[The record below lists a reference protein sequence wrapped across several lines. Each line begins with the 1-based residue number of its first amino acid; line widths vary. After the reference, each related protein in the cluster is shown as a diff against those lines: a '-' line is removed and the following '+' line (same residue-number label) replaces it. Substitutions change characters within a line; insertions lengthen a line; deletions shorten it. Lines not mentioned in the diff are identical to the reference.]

1 MKKWISTLLIASTLV
16 GCNSGSD
23 ETVSKTN
30 DQKGEEQQVQKTE
43 VVFWHAMSGD
53 LEKALN
59 EIVADFNASQSTIEV
74 KPVFQGT
81 YEEALTKFNAVAGTK
96 DSPTLMQTFEI
107 GTKYM
112 IESGK
117 IEPVQ
122 KFIDEEGY
130 DVSQWEKNIVNY
142 YTVNGTIYSMPFN
155 SSTPV
160 LIYNK
165 DAFKEAGLDPEKPP
179 MTYSELKA
187 AAKQLTKDGK
197 YGFSILNYGWFFEQ
211 MLAVQGGLYV
221 NEENGRKGEATEVA
235 FNGKEGLRVFELIY
249 DMYNEGTFYNVG
261 QNWDDMRAAFQSGK
275 MAMYLDSSAGV
286 RTIVDSAPFQ
296 VGVSYL
302 PIPDDVERQ
311 GVIIGGASLWL
322 MKDVDEEKKK
332 AAWEFMKYVTTPE
345 VQAKWHVNTGYFAV
359 NPSAYDLPIV
369 KEQWEKYP
377 QLMVTVNQLKETK
390 ATPATQG
397 ALISIFPQARQ
408 KIVSAME
415 SLYQGVDP
423 KEALERAANEIN
435 RELEMAKKR

>member
-1 MKKWISTLLIASTLV
+1 MKKLSLLFSLLFLLV
-16 GCNSGSD
+16 GCSS
-23 ETVSKTN
+23 EKTEQASAQPSSE
-30 DQKGEEQQVQKTE
+30 DKTQKGKTE
-43 VVFWHAMSGD
+43 VVFWHAMEGD
-53 LEKALN
+53 LGKVLN
-59 EIVADFNASQSTIEV
+59 EIVHDFNTSQSTVEV

-96 DSPTLMQTFEI
+96 DAPTIMQTFEV

-112 IESGK
+112 IDSGK

-122 KFIDEEGY
+122 TFIDQDHY

-165 DAFKEAGLDPEKPP
+165 DAFKKAGLDPEKPP
-179 MTYSELKA
+179 MTYSELKEA
-187 AAKQLTKDGK
+187 ARKLTKNGN

-221 NEENGRKGEATEVA
+221 NEENGRKGEATEAV
-235 FNGKEGLRVFELIY
+235 FNSEEGLRVFKLIQ
-249 DMYNEGTFYNVG
+249 DMYKEGTFYNVG

-275 MAMYLDSSAGV
+275 IAMYLDSSAGV
-286 RTIVDSAPFQ
+286 RTIVDSAPFE

-302 PIPDDVERQ
+302 PIPDGVERQ
-311 GVIIGGASLWL
+311 GVIIGGASLW
-322 MKDVDEEKKK
+322 MIKDADEAQKK
-332 AAWEFMKYVTTPE
+332 AAWEFMKYLTTPE
-345 VQAKWHVNTGYFAV
+345 VQAKWHVKTGYFAI
-359 NPSAYDLPIV
+359 NPAAYDLPLV
-369 KEQWEKYP
+369 KEQWKKYP
-377 QLMVTVNQLKETK
+377 QLKVTVNQLKETK

-397 ALISIFPQARQ
+397 ALISVFPQSRQ
-408 KIVSAME
+408 RVVSAME

-423 KEALERAANEIN
+423 KEALDRAVAETN
-435 RELEMAKKR
+435 RELEMARKR

>member
-23 ETVSKTN
+23 ETVAKTN
-30 DQKGEEQQVQKTE
+30 DQKDEEQHVQKTE

-261 QNWDDMRAAFQSGK
+261 QNWDDMHAAFQSGK
-275 MAMYLDSSAGV
+275 MAMY
-286 RTIVDSAPFQ
+286 
-296 VGVSYL
+296 
-302 PIPDDVERQ
+302 
-311 GVIIGGASLWL
+311 
-322 MKDVDEEKKK
+322 
-332 AAWEFMKYVTTPE
+332 
-345 VQAKWHVNTGYFAV
+345 
-359 NPSAYDLPIV
+359 
-369 KEQWEKYP
+369 
-377 QLMVTVNQLKETK
+377 
-390 ATPATQG
+390 
-397 ALISIFPQARQ
+397 
-408 KIVSAME
+408 
-415 SLYQGVDP
+415 
-423 KEALERAANEIN
+423 
-435 RELEMAKKR
+435 